1 VLPDDL
7 PVGRLVPRVAAD
19 GQDFLEQGLLGA
31 VKRGVFSVCT
41 LLWVLGELL
50 GQLPAD
56 LAGLLVF
63 EKLVSW
69 PVGNDVILLT
79 GRLAVLPSGQK
90 PLAYQFAVRGIQ
102 LLPNARDMLTI
113 RKQKFLTQ
121 ITIALGVG
129 LPAGGVLPRF

>member
-56 LAGLLVF
+56 LAGLLVL

-69 PVGNDVILLT
+69 PVGNDVGSIC
-79 GRLAVLPSGQK
+79 VSGSYMSNSSSK
-90 PLAYQFAVRGIQ
+90 A
-102 LLPNARDMLTI
+102 PNNA
-113 RKQKFLTQ
+113 
-121 ITIALGVG
+121 
-129 LPAGGVLPRF
+129 LPRRLTL